1 MKTMKKMISFA
12 LAILLVASMSVT
24 AFAAEAGPGRGEG
37 KWDITVNGN
46 YTPGNSV
53 DVISVDISWAEMSFT
68 YTGGSL
74 GTWNTATHE
83 YEGGTDGSWSDKKTR
98 ITVKNHSNCE
108 ITASFEFKAATG
120 LNVTGTFYT
129 RSDGDGYT
137 TLESDA
143 QNFWL
148 ATAVGTTR
156 NDENESQDTSPRDT
170 IYFGMTGGS
179 IDKDYNTTDSSLG
192 TITVRIAKTS
202 N

>member
-1 MKTMKKMISFA
+1 MKKIISFV
-12 LAILLVASMSVT
+12 LTIMLVASSMSVT
-24 AFAAEAGPGRGEG
+24 AFAAEAGPGRGAG
-37 KWDITVNGN
+37 KWDITVKGN

-53 DVISVDISWAEMSFT
+53 DVISVDISWTEMSFD
-68 YTGGSL
+68 YNGGSL
-74 GTWNTATHE
+74 GTWNAATHQ
-83 YEGGTDGSWSDKKTR
+83 YEGGTAGSWSDKKAR

-108 ITASFEFKAATG
+108 ITASFEFKAAAG
-120 LNVTGTFYT
+120 LNVTGTFYI

-143 QNFWL
+143 QNFRL

-170 IYFGMTGGS
+170 IYFSMTGGS

-192 TITVRIAKTS
+192 TITVKIAATS